1 MMLLALTVERYVSV
15 CRPGQHTRPLCGPPH
30 LTVALIPLA
39 TFLVYLPNVF
49 REEVATCLLALGGPV
64 IYQKRENH
72 FYLDSLF
79 YQVIK
84 TFCYFELRKS
94 WRKMRQIHFSIF
106 IIILQYIIK
115 VLIWTR
121 YKWIYHSSTRSQ
133 FLSEFKNFRLF
144 HRLFFHVGVQ
154 SGIGNRFQ
162 SSTDDTFGWFQSSNN
177 GGLSA
182 ILRTSSTDDTVQD
195 DEQRW
200 RFENVRGRKKA
211 RASFREYQHPVPRL
225 R

>member
-49 REEVATCLLALGGPV
+49 REEVATCLPALGEPI

-84 TFCYFELRKS
+84 TKS
-94 WRKMRQIHFSIF
+94 MLFRIENLGERWGRFIF
-106 IIILQYIIK
+106 WLITCIIILQWYNIYIECIN
-115 VLIWTR
+115 LNSI
-121 YKWIYHSSTRSQ
+121 
-133 FLSEFKNFRLF
+133 
-144 HRLFFHVGVQ
+144 
-154 SGIGNRFQ
+154 
-162 SSTDDTFGWFQSSNN
+162 
-177 GGLSA
+177 
-182 ILRTSSTDDTVQD
+182 
-195 DEQRW
+195 
-200 RFENVRGRKKA
+200 
-211 RASFREYQHPVPRL
+211 
-225 R
+225 